1 MRSDKVREGRGVI
14 VLAAQEV
21 QGDRGDKRYVIS
33 GKSLMKLELMVYTP
47 EANLLLF
54 LSIAAGAVVA
64 ARR

>member
-1 MRSDKVREGRGVI
+1 M
-14 VLAAQEV
+14 LAAQEV